1 MEMPEGAKPPQ
12 QPMSMF
18 ELVAGMMNRRDF
30 IWAIRDVSLKL
41 AADDKNPPALKRVM
55 QDLAHAA
62 DTADALL
69 FRLTSEMYAADQRAK
84 AEKAAKEKA
93 GEAKPEE
100 KPSGEEAPKAQ

>member
-41 AADDKNPPALKRVM
+41 AAEDRNPPVLKRAL

-62 DTADALL
+62 DTTDALL
-69 FRLTSEMYAADQRAK
+69 LRLTSEMYAAEQRA
-84 AEKAAKEKA
+84 KAAKEKA

-100 KPSGEEAPKAQ
+100 KKDGEEAPQAQ